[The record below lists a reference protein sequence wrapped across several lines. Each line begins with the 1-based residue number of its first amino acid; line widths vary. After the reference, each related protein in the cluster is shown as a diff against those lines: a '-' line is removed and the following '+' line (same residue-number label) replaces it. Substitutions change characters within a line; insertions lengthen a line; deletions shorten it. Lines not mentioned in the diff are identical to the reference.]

1 MYRKKSE
8 ADEQLSIEEYLRNIR
23 QYLHGMINNLR
34 AWEFH
39 LVMRITLMSTKDYGK
54 KRLTRS
60 KSDNREFMTGFNTSS
75 IGENRFDSF
84 LQWYQDN

>member
-1 MYRKKSE
+1 MHRKIST
-8 ADEQLSIEEYLRNIR
+8 DEQLSIEEYFRNIR
-23 QYLHGMINNLR
+23 QYLHGMIKNLR

-39 LVMRITLMSTKDYGK
+39 LVMRITLVPATDYGK

-60 KSDNREFMTGFNTSS
+60 KSDNREFMTGFNTNS
-75 IGENRFDSF
+75 IGEKRFDSF